1 MYALSQI
8 LYVIDSINEWMGKVF
23 GFLSLVLM
31 GVVLYDTI
39 MRYAFNAPTI
49 WGMDMNK
56 ILLLIVVCLGGGYC
70 FLHGGHVKVD
80 VLYVNLSQRTR
91 ALIDLVTNPIVIL
104 FCIVVVKYGGAIFWE
119 AFTSGEVSSD
129 SAWEYLM
136 WPVLIL
142 VPIAGTLLGL
152 QSLAKWIRDLV
163 IVVTGENRLRSKV
176 FSGEGGLR

>member
-1 MYALSQI
+1 MNALSKV
-8 LYVIDSINEWMGKVF
+8 LYIIDSINEWMGKAF
-23 GFLSLVLM
+23 AFLSLVLM
-31 GVVLYDTI
+31 GVVLYDTV
-39 MRYAFNAPTI
+39 MRYAFRAPTL

-56 ILLLIVVCLGGGYC
+56 ILLLVIVCLGGGYC

-80 VLYVNLSQRTR
+80 VLYVDFSPRTK

-104 FCIVVVKYGGAIFWE
+104 FCFVVVKYGGAVFWE
-119 AFTSGEVSSD
+119 AFQSGEVSSD

-136 WPVLIL
+136 WPVLIF
-142 VPIAGTLLGL
+142 VPLAGILLGM

-163 IVVTGENRLRSKV
+163 IVLTGENKLRSRV